1 MSLPSADDAPS
12 GLRGQVEAQQVVVA
26 LSDLPSDRVVP
37 ELLGQPVDLVVEY
50 VREALQEQEW

>member
-1 MSLPSADDAPS
+1 MPHRA
-12 GLRGQVEAQQVVVA
+12 LRGQVEAQQVVVA
-26 LSDLPSDRVVP
+26 LSDLLSDRVVP